1 MLVQCGECGREV
13 SDRAVACPACGN
25 PAAREGR
32 SGMPFVWKL
41 ALVVGVLF
49 AFGFLL
55 GIAGN
60 NALNSPK
67 RRDELAIEKC
77 RETERDALLDLG
89 ARRFARA
96 ACDRMV
102 DEFRSR
108 YGAEPR

>member
-1 MLVQCGECGREV
+1 M
-13 SDRAVACPACGN
+13 
-25 PAAREGR
+25 
-32 SGMPFVWKL
+32 WKL

-49 AFGFLL
+49 VLGLLL
-55 GIAGN
+55 GIAGRD
-60 NALNSPK
+60 AQNSPK

-77 RETERDALLDLG
+77 RETERDTLLDLRT
-89 ARRFARA
+89 RRFARA